1 VPKKTKLQ
9 LLTQEVVRAERIPTD
24 RPLTAEEIGWL
35 EDLSARLR
43 AACFGGKQYMP
54 LLKRVSA
61 VRTGNRNPR
70 DSKQRRVPTQPNRT
84 GSPPAAKN
92 NKSEYRRLAAEL
104 HRITVAGRP
113 LSAADT
119 RALDA
124 LVEELRIL
132 AADNNSSRLLW
143 LRAQDVREYLTGK
156 SSAPDRDRSGV
167 PSAGRVRR
175 ARGLDLARWEVL
187 GGLPSSRR
195 GH

>member
-9 LLTQEVVRAERIPTD
+9 LLTEKVVRAERIPTD
-24 RPLTAEEIGWL
+24 RQLTAEEIGWL
-35 EDLSARLR
+35 DDLSARLR
-43 AACFGGKQYMP
+43 AAYFGGKQYMP

-70 DSKQRRVPTQPNRT
+70 DVELRRIPAEPNRM
-84 GSPPAAKN
+84 GSPPVAKK
-92 NKSEYRRLAAEL
+92 NKREYRRLAAEL

-113 LSAADT
+113 PSAADT
-119 RALDA
+119 LALDD
-124 LVEELRIL
+124 LVEELRVL
-132 AADNNSSRLLW
+132 ATDNKSSRLLW
-143 LRAQDVREYLTGK
+143 LRAQDAREYLTGK

-167 PSAGRVRR
+167 PSAGLVGRP
-175 ARGLDLARWEVL
+175 RGLDLARREVL